1 MNETP
6 KMQVEGEELE
16 PRKTGN
22 VQLDRLL
29 NEAATMPLAISSE
42 EMLHLIPKSNPGT
55 LNRISNFK
63 WIITGAILLTGIVLY
78 TLLSKRNIHTV
89 KENITSNNP
98 VAVAPVGKIEAGTE
112 AEEKNSTESN
122 IDNKSSNLS
131 VQKKESINAKEV
143 ALNKN
148 SIYLEGTKTVLLTHE
163 NKIVSIELN
172 QFGVKKIIDDGVLVS
187 ANNYSNYNEDIEQAS
202 KRSGIKLKLEEK
214 KRLSKK
220 EELADAIIQ
229 GLYKENLLVE
239 GQSYDLTIS
248 NDEAILNGKVLSSES
263 RKKMLDI
270 IEQTTGKIFP
280 SDGKIHIRH

>member
-29 NEAATMPLAISSE
+29 NEAATIPLAISSE
-42 EMLHLIPKSNPGT
+42 EMLHLIPKSSPGT

-78 TLLSKRNIHTV
+78 TLLSKRNIDTV

-98 VAVAPVGKIEAGTE
+98 LAVAPVGKIEAGTD
-112 AEEKNSTESN
+112 AEEKNITVSK
-122 IDNKSSNLS
+122 IDNNSSNLS

-220 EELADAIIQ
+220 EELAEAIIQ

-248 NDEAILNGKVLSSES
+248 NDEAILNGKVLSNES

-270 IEQTTGKIFP
+270 IEQTTGKTLP

>member
-42 EMLHLIPKSNPGT
+42 EMLHLIPKSSPGT

-63 WIITGAILLTGIVLY
+63 WIISGAILLTGIVLY
-78 TLLSKRNIHTV
+78 TLLSKRNIDTV

-98 VAVAPVGKIEAGTE
+98 VAVAPVGKIEAVTE

-122 IDNKSSNLS
+122 LDNKSSNLS

-270 IEQTTGKIFP
+270 IEQTTGKTLP

>member
-42 EMLHLIPKSNPGT
+42 EMLHLIPKSSPGT

-78 TLLSKRNIHTV
+78 TLLSKRNIDTV

-122 IDNKSSNLS
+122 LDNKSSNLS

-270 IEQTTGKIFP
+270 IEQTTGKTLP

>member
-29 NEAATMPLAISSE
+29 NEAATMPLAISRE
-42 EMLHLIPKSNPGT
+42 EMLHLIPKSSPGT

-78 TLLSKRNIHTV
+78 TLLSKRNIDTV

-122 IDNKSSNLS
+122 LDNKSSNLS

-270 IEQTTGKIFP
+270 IEQTTGKTLP

>member
-42 EMLHLIPKSNPGT
+42 EMLHLIPKSSPGT

-78 TLLSKRNIHTV
+78 TLLSKRNIDTV

-98 VAVAPVGKIEAGTE
+98 VAVAPVGKIEAVTE

-122 IDNKSSNLS
+122 LDNKSSNLS

-270 IEQTTGKIFP
+270 IEQTTGKTLP